1 MDGWM
6 GGWVDGVIKT
16 PDDIMVMSFFKKNI
30 IPIVFTFIGAV
41 AGFLYWKF
49 VGCKT
54 GSCPIKSNWYL
65 MVIYGVVFGYLVGD
79 LIKSFINK
87 RKKLQNQ

>member
-1 MDGWM
+1 MIP
-6 GGWVDGVIKT
+6 VTYIK
-16 PDDIMVMSFFKKNI
+16 DMEKFKNIEQLVKKNVLPLI
-30 IPIVFTFIGAV
+30 FTLVGAV

-65 MVIYGVVFGYLVGD
+65 MVLYGVLAGYLVGD
-79 LIKSFINK
+79 LVKGVIEK
-87 RKKLQNQ
+87 RRK

>member
-1 MDGWM
+1 MD
-6 GGWVDGVIKT
+6 IKNL
-16 PDDIMVMSFFKKNI
+16 VKKNYIKI
-30 IPIVFTFIGAV
+30 ILVVVGGI

-65 MVIYGVVFGYLVGD
+65 MTAYGIIFGYLAGD
-79 LIKSFINK
+79 LISGF
-87 RKKLQNQ
+87 RKKKSEAEGSSD

>member
-1 MDGWM
+1 MAQ
-6 GGWVDGVIKT
+6 IKSMEQF
-16 PDDIMVMSFFKKNI
+16 IKRNI
-30 IPIVFTFIGAV
+30 VPLIFTLLGAV

-65 MVIYGVVFGYLVGD
+65 MVLYGVLAGYLVGD
-79 LIKSFINK
+79 LIKGVIEK
-87 RKKLQNQ
+87 RKK

>member
-1 MDGWM
+1 MEKFKNIEQL
-6 GGWVDGVIKT
+6 V
-16 PDDIMVMSFFKKNI
+16 KKNVLPLI
-30 IPIVFTFIGAV
+30 FTLVGAV

-65 MVIYGVVFGYLVGD
+65 MVLYGVLAGYLVGD
-79 LIKSFINK
+79 LVKGVIEK
-87 RKKLQNQ
+87 RRK

>member
-1 MDGWM
+1 M
-6 GGWVDGVIKT
+6 KN
-16 PDDIMVMSFFKKNI
+16 FLRKNI
-30 IPIVFTFIGAV
+30 IALLFAIAGAI

-65 MVIYGVVFGYLVGD
+65 MTLYGVVLGYLVGD
-79 LIKSFINK
+79 LVTGWIKKGKSNEEK
-87 RKKLQNQ
+87 ED